1 MSQRKRTH
9 YITLQEYMPEREQ
22 KRLAK
27 AIMRMLPIMA
37 PSPHYVRQLK
47 HDLLVEAAQH
57 LQSRSN
63 TQQALRTA
71 SVIGGGA
78 LSILGVVLWL
88 SHRDQRVS
96 ESTHLAA

>member
-1 MSQRKRTH
+1 MSQHKRTH
-9 YITLQEYMPEREQ
+9 YITLQEYMPDSEQ

-27 AIMRMLPIMA
+27 AIVRLLPVIA
-37 PSPHYVRQLK
+37 PSQRYVQQLK
-47 HDLLVEAAQH
+47 HDLLIEATQY

-71 SVIGGGA
+71 GVIGGSA

-88 SHRDQRVS
+88 SHRDQQNGDSAHV
-96 ESTHLAA
+96 AA